1 MSAVQIRFATI
12 DDVARI
18 CEIHNEG
25 IVDRVA
31 TLDLDPHTLEEETA
45 WFTGLKPDEF
55 VLVYENNDRV
65 EGFAAN
71 TRYSPRQCY
80 DGVGVLS
87 IYISRQNRGQGVGT
101 QLLGALI
108 DTARAK
114 GYRKIILRACVQNA
128 RGIALYEKL
137 GFEKVGIHRKHGYVD
152 NNWVDI
158 LVMEIIL

>member
-1 MSAVQIRFATI
+1 MSDWNIRSATL

-45 WFTGLKPDEF
+45 WFSGLKFDEF
-55 VLVYENNDRV
+55 VLVYEVQGRV

-71 TRYSPRQCY
+71 TRYSPRKCY
-80 DGVGVLS
+80 GGVGVLS
-87 IYISRQNRGQGVGT
+87 IYISREYRGQGVGRR
-101 QLLGALI
+101 LLTALI
-108 DTARAK
+108 DTAKAR

-128 RGIALYEKL
+128 RGIALYEKV
-137 GFEKVGIHRKHGYVD
+137 GFEKVGIHKKHGYVD